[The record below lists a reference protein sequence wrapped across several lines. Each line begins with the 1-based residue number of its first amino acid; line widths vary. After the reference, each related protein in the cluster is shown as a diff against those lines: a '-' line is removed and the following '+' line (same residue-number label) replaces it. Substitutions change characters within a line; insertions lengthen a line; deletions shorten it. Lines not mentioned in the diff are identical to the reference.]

1 MRGRC
6 SRRGWYARVRK
17 TTSQVVTT
25 DHANDGLIAVT
36 HGGRTSRI
44 VGENHAAVDGIIRHV
59 VDFGVDLIRMIARP
73 VDEENVVVTTCYMPF
88 GKKDLPLGLTAIGV
102 GGWPWWLTIVSY

>member
-1 MRGRC
+1 M
-6 SRRGWYARVRK
+6 RK

-44 VGENHAAVDGIIRHV
+44 IGEDHAAVDGVVRHIIHLGIDFIV
-59 VDFGVDLIRMIARP
+59 VIARP
-73 VDEENVVVTTCYMPF
+73 VRLSANV
-88 GKKDLPLGLTAIGV
+88 D
-102 GGWPWWLTIVSY
+102 

>member
-1 MRGRC
+1 M
-6 SRRGWYARVRK
+6 RK

-44 VGENHAAVDGIIRHV
+44 IGENHAAVDGIVRHIV
-59 VDFGVDLIRMIARP
+59 HLGIDFIVMIARP
-73 VDEENVVVTTCYMPF
+73 VKENAKV
-88 GKKDLPLGLTAIGV
+88 D
-102 GGWPWWLTIVSY
+102 

>member
-1 MRGRC
+1 M
-6 SRRGWYARVRK
+6 RK

-44 VGENHAAVDGIIRHV
+44 IGENHAAVDRVVGHIIYFGIDLVIV
-59 VDFGVDLIRMIARP
+59 VARP
-73 VDEENVVVTTCYMPF
+73 VISKSDWLKTYLVVGTT
-88 GKKDLPLGLTAIGV
+88 
-102 GGWPWWLTIVSY
+102 